1 MLFGTWMLMGCSSSE
16 STDDDAVLEE
26 VLPADELYE
35 SGLQK
40 LREGRHKQ
48 AIEDFE
54 RLEQEYPASD
64 FAKRAQIMSGFSS
77 YKKGDYAAAAL
88 SLERFVKLHPNNE
101 QTPYAY
107 YLRALTFYDQI
118 VDVGRDQE
126 TTQQA
131 RQALRDVVSR
141 FPDSDYAR
149 DASIKLELTEDH
161 LAGKEMEIGRYYLAR
176 DEFLAGVGRFNHV
189 LENYQTTSHTPEALH
204 RLVEGYLQLGVRAE
218 AEKYAAVLGHN
229 YPGSKW
235 YQYSYAM
242 MNGQADPKAAEQSDE
257 SWFGGLGL
265 GL

>member
-1 MLFGTWMLMGCSSSE
+1 MGCSNAE
-16 STDDDAVLEE
+16 SDADVVLEE
-26 VLPADELYE
+26 ILPADELYE
-35 SGLQK
+35 SGQQK
-40 LREGRHKQ
+40 LRAGRFKQ

-54 RLEQEYPASD
+54 QLEQEYPASD

-77 YKKGDYAAAAL
+77 YKNGDYAAAAL
-88 SLERFVKLHPNNE
+88 TLERFVKLHPNNE

-141 FPDSDYAR
+141 FPESDYAR

-176 DEFLAGVGRFNHV
+176 DEFLAGVGRFV
-189 LENYQTTSHTPEALH
+189 YVIENYQTTSHTPEALH
-204 RLVEGYLQLGVRAE
+204 RLVEGYLQLGVRPE

-242 MNGQADPKAAEQSDE
+242 LHGEANPKAAKSSDDG
-257 SWFGGLGL
+257 WFNGFGLGL
-265 GL
+265 